1 MAASGTCLQV
11 LTASNL
17 IYYAVHNEQILWNI
31 YLEATE
37 EKKELTWARIADI
50 CGLNKHVAVI
60 IMSSSSSSIFN
71 CSLYIFVN
79 FVKFVCKLSVGV
91 TFPHTINSSAIFTT
105 NEQVVANFLTCFEEL
120 GDVANKSARKLRGS

>member
-11 LTASNL
+11 LTASNPV
-17 IYYAVHNEQILWNI
+17 YALHNEPILRNS

-37 EKKELTWARIADI
+37 EEKELTWARIADI
-50 CGLNKHVAVI
+50 FGLNKHVAAI

-71 CSLYIFVN
+71 NRKKYIFVN

-91 TFPHTINSSAIFTT
+91 KFPHTINSPAIFTT
-105 NEQVVANFLTCFEEL
+105 NEQVVANFLVT
-120 GDVANKSARKLRGS
+120 SR